1 MNNLPS
7 VCVLISTYNGNKYI
21 QEQMDSLQSQVGVN
35 LKIVIR
41 DDGSTDDTLS
51 VIGEYANKYHNIT
64 IISEP
69 NCGVEESF
77 NRLCKYALNHVKA
90 DYYAF
95 CDQDDVW
102 DDDKLKLAIEQLAN
116 FSNDK
121 PNLYFSNLRKV
132 DENLNFIGD
141 LYRDNE
147 VFTDRSKTLVQI
159 FTYGCTCVFNRTA
172 LEYYCRK
179 DQQNTFHDNWIY
191 CICSYLGNVIYDQA
205 GHIQYRQH
213 GNNLSGQHSSGLSL
227 LISRLTRPFK
237 GNLGH
242 DFEIMA
248 NQLLQFENE
257 IRPDD
262 LPLIKKISSYRDNLT
277 SKLSLLL
284 SRNYKTGHL
293 FKDLCIKFRI
303 LSNSL

>member
-1 MNNLPS
+1 MNELPS
-7 VCVLISTYNGNKYI
+7 VCVLMSTYNGNRYI
-21 QEQMDSLQSQVGVN
+21 KDQMDSLQSQIGVT
-35 LKIVIR
+35 LKIVVR
-41 DDGSTDDTLS
+41 DDGSSDDTLT
-51 VIGEYANKYHNIT
+51 IINNYASRYHNIS
-64 IISEP
+64 ILKEQ
-69 NCGVEESF
+69 NYGVEESF
-77 NRLCKYALNHVKA
+77 NRLCKYALEHEKA

-102 DDDKLKLAIEQLAN
+102 DNDKLKIAIEKLVG
-116 FSNDK
+116 FDKEK

-141 LYRDNE
+141 LYKDNE

-172 LEYYCRK
+172 LEYYCRTE
-179 DQQNTFHDNWIY
+179 QQNTYHDNWVY
-191 CICSYLGNVIYDQA
+191 CICSYLGNVIYDSE

-227 LISRLTRPFK
+227 LISRLKRPFK

-242 DFEIMA
+242 DFEIMS

-257 IRPDD
+257 IRPYD

-277 SKLSLLL
+277 FKLSLLL
-284 SRNYKTGHL
+284 SKSYKTGHL
-293 FKDLCIKFRI
+293 IKDICIKVRI
-303 LSNSL
+303 LTNSL